1 MNECVLRSFDELKKQ
16 VIQYHHEY
24 PSRAYEVD
32 FLETSVSDYPAFTV
46 PIISGDLVVTFLFE
60 ESFSVAKKF
69 VYRVWHCTSDGCVG
83 LIGTIHKELR
93 QSIGGKNESQRLF
106 TLD

>member
-1 MNECVLRSFDELKKQ
+1 MILKKQ
-16 VIQYHHEY
+16 VIQYHHEH

-32 FLETSVSDYPAFTV
+32 FIETSNIDYPAFSV

-69 VYRVWHCTSDGCVG
+69 VYRVGSCTSDGGQV
-83 LIGTIHKELR
+83 LMGTIYKELR
-93 QSIGGKNESQRLF
+93 E
-106 TLD
+106 